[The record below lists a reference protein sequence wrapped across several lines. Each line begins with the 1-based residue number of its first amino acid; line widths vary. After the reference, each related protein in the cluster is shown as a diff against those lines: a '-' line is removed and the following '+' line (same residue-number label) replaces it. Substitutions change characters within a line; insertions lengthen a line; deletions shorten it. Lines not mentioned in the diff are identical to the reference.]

1 MLGSLNKNCWIISP
15 QLSSDYT
22 FRSEILRESVCL
34 SPASFGFIINIDRI
48 LIIGRQK
55 HVLNKCGWPSKFLC
69 LILYKFYM
77 LHQKKQA
84 IAEMSNTE
92 LHWLVNLPIP
102 EVETSTQGSFT
113 SAPCK
118 RKFWAKWSLF
128 SMRVP
133 HNHMVLVKP
142 PNIRSHTPCLAN
154 VLIITDSCI
163 FFFFFS
169 FWARFRAVWDVVGS
183 KPSESHFKGN
193 QPQYNFYIPPKTVVR
208 LHMHSYFRLG
218 VLWRNFLSI
227 HLLQHR
233 AWRTAG
239 FQWMFIGWIF
249 KERIKGSRKC
259 VCEVEGINCSTT
271 TKE

>member
-163 FFFFFS
+163 FFFCSASELVLGQCEMSWVVSQVKATLKGISPNITFTYHPKQLSGYTCIPTLDLEFFE
-169 FWARFRAVWDVVGS
+169 G
-183 KPSESHFKGN
+183 
-193 QPQYNFYIPPKTVVR
+193 T
-208 LHMHSYFRLG
+208 SYLFIFSSTG
-218 VLWRNFLSI
+218 PEGQQVFNEC
-227 HLLQHR
+227 LL
-233 AWRTAG
+233 AEYLK
-239 FQWMFIGWIF
+239 
-249 KERIKGSRKC
+249 KE
-259 VCEVEGINCSTT
+259 
-271 TKE
+271 